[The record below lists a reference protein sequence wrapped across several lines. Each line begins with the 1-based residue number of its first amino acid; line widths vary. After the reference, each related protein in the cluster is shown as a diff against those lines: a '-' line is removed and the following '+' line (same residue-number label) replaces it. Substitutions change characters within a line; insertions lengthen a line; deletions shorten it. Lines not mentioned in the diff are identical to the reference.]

1 MSHAEALS
9 MSTLKL
15 PPTLMHEQADACLSL
30 WVSQLQVQVLA
41 SQPATA
47 PVLVDASALHDFDSS
62 ALAVLLG
69 LRRVASD
76 LGRTVQVTGM
86 PARLRELATLY
97 GVLDLLQPV

>member
-30 WVSQLQVQVLA
+30 WVSQLQAQVQA
-41 SQPATA
+41 SQPA

-69 LRRVASD
+69 LRRVANA
-76 LGRTVQVTGM
+76 LGRTVQVTDM

>member
-30 WVSQLQVQVLA
+30 WVSQLQAQVLA
-41 SQPATA
+41 SQPV

-69 LRRVASD
+69 LRRVANA
-76 LGRTVQVTGM
+76 LTVQVTGM

>member
-30 WVSQLQVQVLA
+30 WVSQLQAQVQA
-41 SQPATA
+41 SQPA

-69 LRRVASD
+69 LRRVANA